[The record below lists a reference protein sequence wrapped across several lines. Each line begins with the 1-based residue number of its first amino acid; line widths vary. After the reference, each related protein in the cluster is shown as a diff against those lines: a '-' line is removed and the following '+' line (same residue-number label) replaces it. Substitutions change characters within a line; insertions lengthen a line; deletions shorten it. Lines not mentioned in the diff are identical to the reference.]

1 MAYSQHD
8 PADWQKMMRKSVPV
22 LWMSVAFGVELA
34 LAAAVLAVLGTGEKS
49 VRVALD
55 VTARWSFLL
64 FWMAYAGGAIAA
76 LFGPALAPL
85 ARRGRE
91 FGVAFASAHLVHI
104 GLVVWL
110 WKILGRI
117 PLQGGVLVFFLVAIV
132 WTYLLAAL
140 SFGQLSE
147 ALGPRLWRL
156 LMFLGLNYILLAFAR
171 DFVLGVIHSW
181 DAHRYFWQLVNY
193 APFASMCIAAPLLR
207 FVAAAQRRR
216 PGGDYPPPNPIAA
229 ST

>member
-8 PADWQKMMRKSVPV
+8 PTGWQRMMRKSVPV
-22 LWMSVAFGVELA
+22 LWMGVAFGVALA
-34 LAAAVLAVLGTGEKS
+34 LTATVLAVLGTGEES
-49 VRVALD
+49 ARVALD

-64 FWMAYAGGAIAA
+64 FWMAYTGGAIAK

-85 ARRGRE
+85 ARLGRE

-104 GLVVWL
+104 GLIVWL
-110 WKILGRI
+110 WRILGRV
-117 PLQGGVLVFFLVAIV
+117 PLQGGLLVFFAVAIV

-140 SFGQLSE
+140 SFGQLSK

-171 DFVLGVIHSW
+171 DFVLGVIQSW

-193 APFASMCIAAPLLR
+193 LPFASLCIAAPLLR
-207 FVAAAQRRR
+207 FAAVFQRRWGMR
-216 PGGDYPPPNPIAA
+216 SSAVRHV
-229 ST
+229 